1 MGKNLTSFSTTL
13 FCKKKKKKN
22 RKNLRGTRSLV
33 LLSFLSFQVGSV
45 NTHARTPT
53 HAEGERQTRTAERER
68 ARGGRRK
75 SERKRDRRE
84 NGEQKRQPPPPPPPL
99 PQPHRRSP
107 PLLPRPPARA
117 LGRAPLQARVV
128 PGRDLVR
135 RRADRALAGL
145 GARVLA
151 GRAADGDARLRGR
164 VAREAAHAAEQARG
178 GADALADEGGVGG
191 VVDGAVSTVFF
202 FFFEE
207 EEAR

>member
-13 FCKKKKKKN
+13 FCKKKKKKTGKTSGEPAPSSFFPFYLFKSVQLTHTHAPPHTQ
-22 RKNLRGTRSLV
+22 RERDKHEQLKERGPERGDGRAKERGT
-33 LLSFLSFQVGSV
+33 
-45 NTHARTPT
+45 
-53 HAEGERQTRTAERER
+53 GERTASKN
-68 ARGGRRK
+68 A
-75 SERKRDRRE
+75 SPL
-84 NGEQKRQPPPPPPPL
+84 PPPPPPTPL
-99 PQPHRRSP
+99 LQPHRRSP
-107 PLLPRPPARA
+107 SLLPRPPARA

-145 GARVLA
+145 GARVLL

-191 VVDGAVSTVFF
+191 VVDGAVSTFF
-202 FFFEE
+202 FFF
-207 EEAR
+207 